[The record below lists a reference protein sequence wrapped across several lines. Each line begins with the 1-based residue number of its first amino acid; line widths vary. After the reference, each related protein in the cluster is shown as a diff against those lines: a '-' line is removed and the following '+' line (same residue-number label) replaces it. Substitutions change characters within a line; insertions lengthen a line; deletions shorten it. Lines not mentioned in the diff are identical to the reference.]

1 MIKFSFKLAKL
12 PRCCCPRKLFLEIR
26 HCATT
31 RPTHALIQSST
42 RSSFSDSQQEWFW
55 WRMISGFKYSSF
67 LQLSYFFLQQ
77 LSDWFAH
84 MFATKILL
92 LLSKCISIGHAGF
105 NYSDY
110 IWTFGSI
117 YLFFKFSE
125 VQTKDNF
132 YIKTQ
137 RKLWVIVQIENCHSN
152 VVIQVGF
159 LEYWT
164 SWRLNTIKAFKILK
178 TFAHF

>member
-1 MIKFSFKLAKL
+1 MIKHSFKLAKR

-26 HCATT
+26 NCATF
-31 RPTHALIQSST
+31 RPTHVSIQSS
-42 RSSFSDSQQEWFW
+42 SFSESQPEWFW

-67 LQLSYFFLQQ
+67 LHLSYFFLQQ

-92 LLSKCISIGHAGF
+92 LLSKCISINHAGF

-110 IWTFGSI
+110 IGTFGSI

-125 VQTKDNF
+125 VQTRDNF
-132 YIKTQ
+132 NIETQ
-137 RKLWVIVQIENCHSN
+137 RKLIDYSANRKLSHKCCNSSRVSWILD
-152 VVIQVGF
+152 F
-159 LEYWT
+159 L
-164 SWRLNTIKAFKILK
+164 KAQY
-178 TFAHF
+178 H